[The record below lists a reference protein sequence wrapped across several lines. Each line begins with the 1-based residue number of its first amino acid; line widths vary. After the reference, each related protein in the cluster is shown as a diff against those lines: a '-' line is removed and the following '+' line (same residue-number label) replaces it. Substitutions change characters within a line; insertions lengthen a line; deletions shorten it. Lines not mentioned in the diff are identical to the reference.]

1 MRRQARTCA
10 VRVVKAA
17 LEFFRSARV
26 KLGEDCAKR
35 GRGPTGK
42 SKQPNQ
48 NRDVPIQ
55 KPERNVAASSP
66 DRHLIVT

>member
-48 NRDVPIQ
+48 NPDVPYP
-55 KPERNVAASSP
+55 KAGKERGGF
-66 DRHLIVT
+66 VT